1 MSTVIEP
8 RTEIDNSVQIQQ
20 EAIEASSIILAGLQ
34 VDNAAG
40 QFIRDKV
47 IQAYLLGRMGQA
59 AANLDAMVKTMRGQ
73 SKRG

>member
-8 RTEIDNSVQIQQ
+8 QTEIDNSIQIQQ
-20 EAIEASSIILAGLQ
+20 EAVEASSIILAGLQ

-40 QFIRDKV
+40 RFIRDKV

-59 AANLDAMVKTMRGQ
+59 AASLDAMVKTFREQ
-73 SKRG
+73 AK